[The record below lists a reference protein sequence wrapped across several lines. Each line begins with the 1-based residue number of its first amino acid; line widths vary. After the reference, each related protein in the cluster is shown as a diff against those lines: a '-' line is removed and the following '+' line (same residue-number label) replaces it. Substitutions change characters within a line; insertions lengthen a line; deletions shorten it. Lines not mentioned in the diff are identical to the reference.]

1 MLEATK
7 LINFK
12 RCVLTVFHTL
22 VLLSFSGLG
31 SAQTE
36 IYPARPVKIIVPF
49 GPGGSADMLA
59 RVLGEGLA
67 KELGQS
73 FQIENKAGATGVIG
87 TTEVAR
93 AKPDG
98 HTLLLGFDGT
108 LTITPFMQNNVTFN
122 ATRDFAPISKLT
134 DVAFVVVVNPSITVK
149 NIKELIEYSKA
160 NPGKLSYASPGVG
173 STAHMLGEQLRLD
186 GGLDWVHIPYGGSGS
201 GKFIIDVIGGSTPAA
216 VISIAVAAASV
227 REGKV
232 LGVGVPSSQANA
244 ALPNV
249 STFGQVGLE
258 RFNVASWFAL
268 LAPTGTPD
276 YIIKKLNAEVAKVL
290 ATDAFK
296 DRMAI
301 AGMDV
306 TPSTPG
312 ELATLIASDLKK
324 WEQVAARIPK
334 TQ

>member
-1 MLEATK
+1 M
-7 LINFK
+7 INFS
-12 RCVLTVFHTL
+12 RYILNAVQAL
-22 VLLSFSGLG
+22 VCLCSSGLVV
-31 SAQTE
+31 AQVET
-36 IYPARPVKIIVPF
+36 YPARPVKIIVPF

-67 KELGQS
+67 KEFGQS

-108 LTITPFMQNNVTFN
+108 LTITPFIQKNVSFN
-122 ATRDFAPISKLT
+122 ASKDFAPISKLT
-134 DVAFVVVVNPSITVK
+134 DVAFVVVVNPSIPVK
-149 NIKELIEYSKA
+149 NIKELVEYSKA

-173 STAHMLGEQLRLD
+173 STAHMLGEQLRLE

-232 LGVGVPSSQANA
+232 LGVGVPSSQTNS

-249 STFGQVGLE
+249 PTFGQVGFE

-268 LAPTGTPD
+268 LAPAGTPD
-276 YIIKKLNAEVAKVL
+276 PIIKRLNTEVAKVL

-296 DRMAI
+296 ARMAI

-306 TPSTPG
+306 TPSSPT
-312 ELATLIASDLKK
+312 ELAQLIASDLTK
-324 WEQVAARIPK
+324 WEKVAERIPK
-334 TQ
+334 TE

>member
-1 MLEATK
+1 MIKFSKHISIVLQA
-7 LINFK
+7 LL
-12 RCVLTVFHTL
+12 CVLCSELVF
-22 VLLSFSGLG
+22 
-31 SAQTE
+31 AQAET
-36 IYPARPVKIIVPF
+36 YPTRPVKIIVPF
-49 GPGGSADMLA
+49 GPSGSADMLA

-108 LTITPFMQNNVTFN
+108 LTVTPFIQKNVTFN
-122 ATRDFAPISKLT
+122 ASKDFVPISKLT
-134 DVAFVVVVNPSITVK
+134 DVAFVVIVNPSIPVK
-149 NIKELIEYSKA
+149 NIKELVEYSKA

-173 STAHMLGEQLRLD
+173 SPAHMLGEQLRLD
-186 GGLDWVHIPYGGSGS
+186 GGMDWVHIPYGGSGS

-232 LGVGVPSSQANA
+232 LGVGVPSSQINP
-244 ALPNV
+244 ALPLV
-249 STFGQVGLE
+249 PTFGQVGFE
-258 RFNVASWFAL
+258 RFNVTSWFAL
-268 LAPTGTPD
+268 LAPAGTPEV
-276 YIIKKLNAEVAKVL
+276 IVKKLNAGVAKVL

-296 DRMAI
+296 ARMEI

-306 TPSTPG
+306 TPSTPS

-324 WEQVAARIPK
+324 WEKVAERMPK
-334 TQ
+334 TE

>member
-1 MLEATK
+1 M
-7 LINFK
+7 INFS
-12 RCVLTVFHTL
+12 RCIFTAVQALA
-22 VLLSFSGLG
+22 LLGFSGSSL
-31 SAQTE
+31 AQTE
-36 IYPARPVKIIVPF
+36 TYPARPVKIIVPF

-59 RVLGEGLA
+59 RVLGEGLS

-108 LTITPFMQNNVTFN
+108 LTITPFIQNNVTFN
-122 ATRDFAPISKLT
+122 ATKDFAPISKLT
-134 DVAFVVVVNPSITVK
+134 DVAFVVVVNPSIPVK
-149 NIKELIEYSKA
+149 NIKELVEYSKA

-173 STAHMLGEQLRLD
+173 STAHMLGEQLRLE

-216 VISIAVAAASV
+216 VISIAVAASSV

-232 LGVGVPSSQANA
+232 LGIGVPSSQINS
-244 ALPNV
+244 ALPLV
-249 STFGQVGLE
+249 PTFGQAGFE

-268 LAPTGTPD
+268 LAPIGTPD
-276 YIIKKLNAEVAKVL
+276 QIIKRLNTDVAKVL

-296 DRMAI
+296 ARMAI

-306 TPSTPG
+306 TPSTPT
-312 ELATLIASDLKK
+312 ELSQLIASDLKK
-324 WEQVAARIPK
+324 WEKVAKRIPK
-334 TQ
+334 AQ

>member
-1 MLEATK
+1 MINLNRCI
-7 LINFK
+7 LI
-12 RCVLTVFHTL
+12 VVHTI
-22 VLLSFSGLG
+22 VLLGYSVIGL
-31 SAQTE
+31 AQIET
-36 IYPARPVKIIVPF
+36 YPTRPVKIIVPF

-59 RVLGEGLA
+59 RVLGEGLS
-67 KELGQS
+67 KEFGQS

-108 LTITPFMQNNVTFN
+108 LTITPFIQKNVTFS

-134 DVAFVVVVNPSITVK
+134 DVAFVIVVNPSIPAK
-149 NIKELIEYSKA
+149 NMKELVAYSKA

-173 STAHMLGEQLRLD
+173 STAHMLGEQLRLE

-201 GKFIIDVIGGSTPAA
+201 GKFIVDVIGGSTPAA
-216 VISIAVAAASV
+216 VISIAVAAPSV

-232 LGVGVPSSQANA
+232 IGVGVPSSQPNA
-244 ALPNV
+244 ALPQV
-249 STFGQVGLE
+249 PTFAQAGLE
-258 RFNVASWFAL
+258 KFNVASWFAL
-268 LAPTGTPD
+268 LAPAGTPD
-276 YIIKKLNAEVAKVL
+276 SVINKLNTEVAKVL

-296 DRMAI
+296 ARMAI

-306 TPSTPG
+306 TPSTPAG
-312 ELATLIASDLKK
+312 LAALIASDLKK
-324 WEQVAARIPK
+324 WEKVAERIPK
-334 TQ
+334 TE

>member
-1 MLEATK
+1 
-7 LINFK
+7 LINLSRGIFTA
-12 RCVLTVFHTL
+12 VQALA
-22 VLLSFSGLG
+22 LLGFSGSSL
-31 SAQTE
+31 AQTE
-36 IYPARPVKIIVPF
+36 TYPARPVKIIVPF

-59 RVLGEGLA
+59 RVLGEGLS

-108 LTITPFMQNNVTFN
+108 LTITPFIQNNVTFN
-122 ATRDFAPISKLT
+122 ATKDFAPISKLT
-134 DVAFVVVVNPSITVK
+134 DVAFVVVVNPSIPVK
-149 NIKELIEYSKA
+149 NIKELVEYSKA

-173 STAHMLGEQLRLD
+173 STAHMLGEQLRLEA
-186 GGLDWVHIPYGGSGS
+186 GLDWVHIPYGGSGS

-216 VISIAVAAASV
+216 VISIAVAASSV

-232 LGVGVPSSQANA
+232 LGIGVPSSQINS
-244 ALPNV
+244 ALPQV
-249 STFGQVGLE
+249 PTFGQAGFE

-268 LAPTGTPD
+268 LAPIGTSD
-276 YIIKKLNAEVAKVL
+276 HIIKKLNTEVAKVL

-296 DRMAI
+296 ARMAI

-306 TPSTPG
+306 TPSTPA
-312 ELATLIASDLKK
+312 ELAQLIASDLKK
-324 WEQVAARIPK
+324 WEKVAERIPK
-334 TQ
+334 AQ

>member
-1 MLEATK
+1 M
-7 LINFK
+7 NFS
-12 RCVLTVFHTL
+12 RYILNAVQAL
-22 VLLSFSGLG
+22 VCLSCSGLAV
-31 SAQTE
+31 AQTE
-36 IYPARPVKIIVPF
+36 TYPARPVKIIVPF

-59 RVLGEGLA
+59 RVLGEGLS
-67 KELGQS
+67 KEFGQS

-108 LTITPFMQNNVTFN
+108 LTITPFIQKNVSFN
-122 ATRDFAPISKLT
+122 ASKDFAPISKLT
-134 DVAFVVVVNPSITVK
+134 DVAFVVVVNPSIPVK
-149 NIKELIEYSKA
+149 NMKELVEYSKA
-160 NPGKLSYASPGVG
+160 NPGKMSYASPGVG
-173 STAHMLGEQLRLD
+173 STAHMLGEQLRLE

-232 LGVGVPSSQANA
+232 LGVGVPSSQINS

-249 STFGQVGLE
+249 PTFAQAGFE

-268 LAPTGTPD
+268 LAPVGTPD
-276 YIIKKLNAEVAKVL
+276 PIIKRLNAEVAKVL
-290 ATDAFK
+290 ANDAFK
-296 DRMAI
+296 ARMAI

-306 TPSTPG
+306 TPSTST
-312 ELATLIASDLKK
+312 ELAQLIASDLKK
-324 WEQVAARIPK
+324 WEKVAERIPK
-334 TQ
+334 AE

>member
-1 MLEATK
+1 VSKISKHMLIAMQA
-7 LINFK
+7 
-12 RCVLTVFHTL
+12 LTFLFCSSFVF
-22 VLLSFSGLG
+22 
-31 SAQTE
+31 AQTE

-59 RVLGEGLA
+59 RVLGEGLS
-67 KELGQS
+67 KEFGQS

-108 LTITPFMQNNVTFN
+108 LTITPFIQKNVSFN
-122 ATRDFAPISKLT
+122 ASKDFAPISKLT
-134 DVAFVVVVNPSITVK
+134 DVAFVVVVNPSIPVK
-149 NIKELIEYSKA
+149 NIKELVEYSKK

-201 GKFIIDVIGGSTPAA
+201 GKFIVDVIGGSTPAA
-216 VISIAVAAASV
+216 VISIAVAATSV

-232 LGVGVPSSQANA
+232 LGVGVPSSQSNP

-249 STFGQVGLE
+249 PTFGQVGFE

-268 LAPTGTPD
+268 LAPLGTPD
-276 YIIKKLNAEVAKVL
+276 HIVKRLNAEVAKVL

-296 DRMAI
+296 ARMAI

-306 TPSTPG
+306 TPSTPA
-312 ELATLIASDLKK
+312 ELAQLIASDLKK
-324 WEQVAARIPK
+324 WEKVAERIPK
-334 TQ
+334 TE

>member
-1 MLEATK
+1 
-7 LINFK
+7 LINFS
-12 RCVLTVFHTL
+12 RCIFTAVQALA
-22 VLLSFSGLG
+22 LLGFSGSSL
-31 SAQTE
+31 AQTE
-36 IYPARPVKIIVPF
+36 TYPARPVKIIVPF

-59 RVLGEGLA
+59 RVLGEGLS

-108 LTITPFMQNNVTFN
+108 LTITPFIQNNVTFN
-122 ATRDFAPISKLT
+122 ATKDFAPISKLT
-134 DVAFVVVVNPSITVK
+134 DVAFVVVVNPSIPVK
-149 NIKELIEYSKA
+149 NIKELVEYSKA

-173 STAHMLGEQLRLD
+173 STAHMLGEQLRLE

-216 VISIAVAAASV
+216 VISIAVAASSV

-232 LGVGVPSSQANA
+232 LGIGVPSSQINS
-244 ALPNV
+244 ALPLV
-249 STFGQVGLE
+249 PTFGQAGFE

-268 LAPTGTPD
+268 LAPIGTPD
-276 YIIKKLNAEVAKVL
+276 QIIKRLNTDVAKVL

-296 DRMAI
+296 ARMAI

-306 TPSTPG
+306 TPSTPT
-312 ELATLIASDLKK
+312 ELSQLIASDLKK
-324 WEQVAARIPK
+324 WEKVAKRIPK
-334 TQ
+334 AQ

>member
-1 MLEATK
+1 MCKISKHMLIAMQA
-7 LINFK
+7 
-12 RCVLTVFHTL
+12 LTFL
-22 VLLSFSGLG
+22 FCSNSAF
-31 SAQTE
+31 AQTE
-36 IYPARPVKIIVPF
+36 SYPTRPVKIIVPF

-67 KELGQS
+67 KEFGQS

-108 LTITPFMQNNVTFN
+108 LTITPFIQKNVNFN
-122 ATRDFAPISKLT
+122 ASKDFAPISKLT
-134 DVAFVVVVNPSITVK
+134 DVAFVVVVNPSIPVK
-149 NIKELIEYSKA
+149 NIKELVEYSKA

-216 VISIAVAAASV
+216 VISIAVAASSV

-232 LGVGVPSSQANA
+232 LGVGVPSSQINS

-249 STFGQVGLE
+249 PTFGQVGFE

-268 LAPTGTPD
+268 LAPIGTPD
-276 YIIKKLNAEVAKVL
+276 HIVKRLNAEVAKVL
-290 ATDAFK
+290 ATEAFK
-296 DRMAI
+296 ARMAI

-306 TPSTPG
+306 TPSTPT
-312 ELATLIASDLKK
+312 ELAQLIASDLKK
-324 WEQVAARIPK
+324 WEKVAERIPK
-334 TQ
+334 TE